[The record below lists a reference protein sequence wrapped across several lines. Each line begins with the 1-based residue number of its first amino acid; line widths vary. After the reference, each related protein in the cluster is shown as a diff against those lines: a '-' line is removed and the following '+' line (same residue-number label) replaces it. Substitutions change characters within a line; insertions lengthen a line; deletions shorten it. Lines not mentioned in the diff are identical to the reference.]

1 MAPKV
6 DGNKRVRLLHELLL
20 SLLGANTSSL
30 PFDVVELV
38 ASLFRILHELE
49 VRVPSLKTHFHV
61 SGVSKTTGQSFFVI
75 IRDDALDKSG
85 SAKRVVRSVYTYLH
99 GEASMLTTASA
110 WEQSRDDDAGAPT
123 RALLPGVAADGTAD
137 ASAAAT
143 AGAAG
148 LPVATTGVVG
158 AAAVSAAAEA
168 RNLAGGADGDD
179 PERPPGP
186 PRFGP
191 ELDALNY
198 DPEGDAAAA
207 TVVAGGT
214 LPPPSH
220 PVVGSKD
227 APPAPRLPLS
237 GAWQLVMAPRYG
249 KPKLHHPT
257 PAAKL
262 YVEALF
268 DASKGFAG
276 VLRSTMS
283 KVRLKVLVRHGLASN
298 ANIML
303 GLHWWP
309 KAFPSEVLATLGVAS
324 IGPTD
329 ADNKIYKPQTA
340 DADGPKEGQQP
351 APAKTDAA
359 EEVEPPASANADA
372 ATQGEPPASVNT
384 DTPKESEQPA
394 VADAQMTKRGS
405 VVSKCTYEV
414 FPVLME
420 KRHLPTNERARDAL
434 DTESV
439 VVHLSQIGVARQPG
453 VSLVATALTLLFD
466 KEPCVKGVMDAK
478 LAEYSKWVDLGD
490 TLEEEHGLK
499 RVTVEDLTSQRLD
512 PPRLPCAPPSPPPP
526 PLPDD
531 GASVDDAEAVVR
543 ARVAARQAAAA
554 ASQDAADADKVSK
567 TQAAAERRARKR
579 SGTGGSANPSKRA
592 RQDGPTS
599 ALVMPSIEPA
609 DDVVCL
615 PVLVEASMLADHTYE
630 TLATN
635 WCQPVVRTV
644 ASQVEVEA
652 VSEDDWHE
660 VVRDQG
666 GVECVLGADIVQS
679 TRKRMMEMAEV
690 MRAGN
695 EVDPDKECPIVATA
709 VLDDPVG
716 LVRLSMVSLT
726 AMGDLH
732 LASARLDKFRVA
744 ATWMEAV
751 AGLSNSRVPDF
762 MGGTRRTTGALG
774 TEFMRVLL
782 AGGPTATV
790 WRSRALPTAGGVE
803 DVVVPAH
810 LLVSNMGTTWMSD
823 DVLFA
828 ALHLMQRLCTARAGD
843 VFILHCS
850 VFARL
855 LHGEEATIVDS
866 IAVEVHGAAGKA
878 TRLGG
883 ICNIKGC
890 HWVAYCID
898 LTSKTLTQYDSGAHF
913 VDLLTGVDKAAKRVK
928 ALGKA
933 LAELKDMEAMD
944 EREATAAAMGV
955 AAAGDVDSG
964 VSGGGTSRKKIWSTQ
979 KVKTPQQ
986 PLGDNY
992 SCGPLAFSFVWHWA
1006 RGEKPRV
1013 QASDSDAIRLGMLST
1028 VVLDGIEQEEAR
1040 VGRPASALSE
1050 DAGDAAQ

>member
-1 MAPKV
+1 MAPTV
-6 DGNKRVRLLHELLL
+6 DGNKRVRLLHELLR

-30 PFDVVELV
+30 PMDVVELV
-38 ASLFRILHELE
+38 ASLFRILRELE

-85 SAKRVVRSVYTYLH
+85 SAKRVIRSVYTYLH

-110 WEQSRDDDAGAPT
+110 WEQSRDDDAGART
-123 RALLPGVAADGTAD
+123 RALLPGVVADAPAD
-137 ASAAAT
+137 ASAAA
-143 AGAAG
+143 AAEAAG
-148 LPVATTGVVG
+148 LPVAATGAVG
-158 AAAVSAAAEA
+158 AAATSAAADA
-168 RNLAGGADGDD
+168 RNPAGGIVGVD
-179 PERPPGP
+179 PERPPAP

-198 DPEGDAAAA
+198 DPEGDAAADA
-207 TVVAGGT
+207 VVAGGT
-214 LPPPSH
+214 LPPHNPQA
-220 PVVGSKD
+220 VGGKD
-227 APPAPRLPLS
+227 AQPAPRLPPC
-237 GAWQLVMAPRYG
+237 GAWQLVMAPRYE
-249 KPKLHHPT
+249 KPTLHRPT

-276 VLRSTMS
+276 VLRSTMA

-309 KAFPSEVLATLGVAS
+309 KAFPSEVLATLGVATS
-324 IGPTD
+324 GPKY
-329 ADNKIYKPQTA
+329 AENKVDEPQSA
-340 DADGPKEGQQP
+340 DADAPKEGQP
-351 APAKTDAA
+351 PVSAKTDATKKD
-359 EEVEPPASANADA
+359 EPSASANADA
-372 ATQGEPPASVNT
+372 ATQGKPPASANT
-384 DTPKESEQPA
+384 DTPKESETPA
-394 VADAQMTKRGS
+394 VADSQTTKRGNA
-405 VVSKCTYEV
+405 VSKCTYEV

-420 KRHLPTNERARDAL
+420 KRHLPTNERARDAM

-478 LAEYSKWVDLGD
+478 LAEYSKWVDLD
-490 TLEEEHGLK
+490 DALEEEDGLK
-499 RVTVEDLTSQRLD
+499 RVTVEHLTSQRAT
-512 PPRLPCAPPSPPPP
+512 PPRLPRAPPPPPPP

-531 GASVDDAEAVVR
+531 GAAVDDAEAVVR

-554 ASQDAADADKVSK
+554 ASQDAADADKVAK

-579 SGTGGSANPSKRA
+579 SGTGGTANPSKRA

-599 ALVMPSIEPA
+599 ALIMPSIKPA
-609 DDVVCL
+609 EDVVCL
-615 PVLVEASMLADHTYE
+615 PLLVEASMLADHTYE

-635 WCQPVVRTV
+635 WCQPVSRTI
-644 ASQVEVEA
+644 ASQVEVEV
-652 VSEDDWHE
+652 VSEDDWRE
-660 VVRDQG
+660 VVRDQD
-666 GVECVLGADIVQS
+666 GVECVLGADVVQS

-709 VLDDPVG
+709 VLDDPGG
-716 LVRLSMVSLT
+716 LVRLSMASIK

-732 LASARLDKFRVA
+732 LASARLYKLRAA

-762 MGGTRRTTGALG
+762 MSGTRRTTGALA
-774 TEFMRVLL
+774 TDLMRVVL
-782 AGGPTATV
+782 AGGPTAKV
-790 WRSRALPTAGGVE
+790 WRSWTLPTAGGAE

-828 ALHLMQRLCTARAGD
+828 TLYLLQRLCTARGED
-843 VFILHCS
+843 LFVLHCS

-855 LHGEEATIVDS
+855 LHGEEAGIVDS

-878 TRLGG
+878 TRLAG
-883 ICNIKGC
+883 ICNINGC

-933 LAELKDMEAMD
+933 LAELKDMEAIG
-944 EREATAAAMGV
+944 EGEATAAEMGV
-955 AAAGDVDSG
+955 AAVGDVESG
-964 VSGGGTSRKKIWSTQ
+964 VAGGGTSRKKIWSTQ

-1006 RGEKPRV
+1006 RGEKSRV
-1013 QASDSDAIRLGMLST
+1013 QPSDADAIRLAMLST
-1028 VVLDGIEQEEAR
+1028 MVLEGVEQEDAR
-1040 VGRPASALSE
+1040 VGRAASALSD
-1050 DAGDAAQ
+1050 DAGAAI